1 MEFNPD
7 KIDTSLAYKLLSGTV
22 VPRPIG
28 WISTVDENGTFNLA
42 PYSFFNAFSADPPH
56 VIFGSGRR
64 GDGNKDTVS
73 NIMETGEFVVN
84 LVSESN
90 AEAMNIT
97 ATELQPEVDEF
108 QVAHLTPLPSRIV
121 KAPRVAESLV
131 HFECKMVH
139 HYAVEESRGAGSVI
153 IIGRVVMMHI
163 DDDILTE
170 NYRIDYDAYK
180 PVGRLAGSGYC
191 RVSDIFTLDRPSSQL

>member
-1 MEFNPD
+1 MEFNPEKLETD
-7 KIDTSLAYKLLSGTV
+7 LVYKLLTGTV

-28 WISTVDENGTFNLA
+28 WISTADKDGLFNLA

-73 NIMETGEFVVN
+73 NVLATGEFVVN

-90 AEAMNIT
+90 ADAMNIT
-97 ATELQPEVDEF
+97 ATETASEVDEF
-108 QVAHLTPLPSRIV
+108 QMANLTPLPSSIV
-121 KAPRVAESLV
+121 KAPRVAESMV
-131 HFECKMVH
+131 NFECKMVH
-139 HYAVEESRGAGSVI
+139 HYAVEESRGSGSMI

-163 DDDILTE
+163 DDSILGE
-170 NYRIDYDAYK
+170 NNRINYDAYK
-180 PVGRLAGSGYC
+180 PVGRLAGGGYC
-191 RVSDIFTLDRPSSQL
+191 RVNDLFTLERPPSQL